1 MQSIPPL
8 RATTLTRL
16 SIEHLNRVSVD
27 SWHANA
33 EFWDDY
39 WGSEGNDFYQ
49 ILEKLML
56 ERRVDLYSAAKLAAG
71 PR

>member
-1 MQSIPPL
+1 
-8 RATTLTRL
+8 
-16 SIEHLNRVSVD
+16 VD